1 MQYLVAIKMQYN
13 CRYFLCTSIYKYVP
27 VGDEV
32 IDGGGSIGG

>member
-13 CRYFLCTSIYKYVP
+13 CRYFLCTSIYVP